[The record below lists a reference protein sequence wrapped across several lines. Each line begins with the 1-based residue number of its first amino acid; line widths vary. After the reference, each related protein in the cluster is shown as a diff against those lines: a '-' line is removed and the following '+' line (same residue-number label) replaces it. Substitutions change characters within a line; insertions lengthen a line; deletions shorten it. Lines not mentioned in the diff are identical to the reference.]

1 MDSDI
6 YVSTYETLQFMYPKL
21 EIGGYV
27 FFDDFKLKYSREAI
41 IDYRTKHRISEPW
54 YKMEHT
60 GHYFKGDL
68 RDCCIDPML
77 YWQKKKPVLT
87 PPEPAQHPPP
97 PLLEPPLPGPAV
109 AKDEAFISAMMRL
122 GEEAGGGAAIGA
134 DQEPGQET
142 DQGGGATEGQVSEV
156 AVLGALVVLAAF
168 AGGAMRRRHGARN
181 V

>member
-1 MDSDI
+1 MKVVTDWATSGSTVGAESRSAASCVAASD
-6 YVSTYETLQFMYPKL
+6 TDM
-21 EIGGYV
+21 GGM
-27 FFDDFKLKYSREAI
+27 A
-41 IDYRTKHRISEPW
+41 
-54 YKMEHT
+54 
-60 GHYFKGDL
+60 
-68 RDCCIDPML
+68 
-77 YWQKKKPVLT
+77 
-87 PPEPAQHPPP
+87 P